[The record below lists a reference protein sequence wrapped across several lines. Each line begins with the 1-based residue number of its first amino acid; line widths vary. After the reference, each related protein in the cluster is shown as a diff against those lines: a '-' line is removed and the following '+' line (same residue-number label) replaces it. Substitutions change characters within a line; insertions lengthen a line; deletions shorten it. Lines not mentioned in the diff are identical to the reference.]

1 MKRLLFLMVLT
12 GGALA
17 GCSPVTRPQVEL
29 PSTPETRRCEAPIAD
44 LIGKPFTPALSADAK
59 TRSGATTVRVIR
71 PGMAV
76 TMDYRSDRLNIEL
89 DERDVVTKLGCS

>member
-1 MKRLLFLMVLT
+1 MKRFLSLMVMI

-17 GCSPVTRPQVEL
+17 GCSPVTRPQVEM
-29 PSTPETRRCEAPIAD
+29 PSPPETRRCETPIAN

-59 TRSGATTVRVIR
+59 TRSGAATVRVIR